1 MELRMLNLYIHKLRM
16 SKRLLFIL
24 SASIL
29 LSCGLITCS
38 FLSPQ
43 KSDGHKNLVTE
54 TVMMQLLNQAHFS
67 PKAIDDSFSQ
77 NAFELYIKRI
87 DNTKKFLTQQ
97 DIDQLSKYRT
107 LLDDEILSGKM
118 DFFMEANKLLDQ
130 RMEIVKSWYKSILS
144 EPFDH
149 TKIETIETNPK
160 KLNPAKNETDLKKE
174 WQKLLKYQ
182 ALIRLSE
189 FMDTQENIKSGKD
202 TVSKVKTF
210 TEMEIESREKVT
222 KNYDDFFRRMGQLDE
237 TDKLAIFLNT
247 LSNVYDPHTEFFAPK
262 AKENF
267 DIQMSGQLQGIGAQL
282 QERDGQ
288 IKVSNIV
295 PGSPSWR
302 QGQLKAGDIILK
314 VGQGSADPVDISS
327 MPLDDAVQL
336 IRGKKGTEVRLTV
349 KKVDGSVII
358 IPIIR
363 DVVVLEETYAKSLII
378 ETGKKTGY
386 IKLPSFY
393 ADFNKAG
400 GRRCA
405 DDMRKEILKLKSDG
419 ITGLIIDLRNNGG
432 GSLTDVVE
440 IAGMFIPQGPIVQVK
455 SRGMRPDVLEDKD
468 TSVLWRG
475 PLVIMVNN
483 ISASASEILAAAM
496 QDYGRGVIIG
506 GEQTFGKGTVQR
518 ILSLDG
524 YVPVSE
530 YSLRPLG
537 DIKLTTQK
545 FYRINGE
552 TTQLNGV
559 RSDISIADRYEKLY
573 KGEREEEFPLEWDRI
588 ESSTFD
594 KWKWAPDLE
603 KIRKKSAVR
612 VSSSA
617 AFSFFK
623 ELGDYY
629 KKQSEETLVS
639 MNLEAYRKEQKKD
652 NDENDKLEKLTNELV
667 GLKITSAAQDLI
679 NMPTDSTRK
688 ALHDDWLKSVNKD
701 FYIREA
707 LEVVNDIQ
715 SN

>member
-1 MELRMLNLYIHKLRM
+1 
-16 SKRLLFIL
+16 
-24 SASIL
+24 
-29 LSCGLITCS
+29 
-38 FLSPQ
+38 
-43 KSDGHKNLVTE
+43 
-54 TVMMQLLNQAHFS
+54 MMQLLNQAHFS

-130 RMEIVKSWYKSILS
+130 RMEIIKSWYKSILS
-144 EPFDH
+144 KPFDH

-160 KLNPAKNETDLKKE
+160 KLNPAKNKTALKKE

-617 AFSFFK
+617 AFSFFN

>member
-1 MELRMLNLYIHKLRM
+1 M

-130 RMEIVKSWYKSILS
+130 RMEIIKSWYKSILS
-144 EPFDH
+144 KPFDH

-160 KLNPAKNETDLKKE
+160 KLNPAKNKTALKKE

-617 AFSFFK
+617 AFSFFN